1 MAAQKEGI
9 SMNNKDLLNIISF
22 MDYKIGKYLEPSYM
36 DNEVIVMYSKGKQKA
51 CIDVKNIFSN
61 ILYDKFQHVPLAK
74 EDVLDLIF
82 IMDSKKNYCDV
93 KSLNTTNGLHDVS
106 IKGQRD
112 VYGEVKE
119 ILEEFLCE
127 YDEES
132 LCRN

>member
-1 MAAQKEGI
+1 
-9 SMNNKDLLNIISF
+9 MNNKDLLKIISF
-22 MDYKIGKYLEPSYM
+22 MDYKIGKYLESSYT
-36 DNEVIVMYSKGKQKA
+36 DNEVIAMYRKGKQKA

-74 EDVLDLIF
+74 EDVLDLILL
-82 IMDSKKNYCDV
+82 MDSKKNYCDV
-93 KSLNTTNGLHDVS
+93 KSLNTANGLHDVS

-127 YDEES
+127 YGEES

>member
-1 MAAQKEGI
+1 
-9 SMNNKDLLNIISF
+9 MNNKDLLNIISF

-93 KSLNTTNGLHDVS
+93 MSLNTINGLHDVS